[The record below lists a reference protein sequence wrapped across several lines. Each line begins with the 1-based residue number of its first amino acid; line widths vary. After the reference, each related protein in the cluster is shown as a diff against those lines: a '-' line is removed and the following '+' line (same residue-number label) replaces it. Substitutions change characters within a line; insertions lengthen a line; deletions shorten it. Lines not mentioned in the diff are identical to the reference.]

1 MLPIREAW
9 MAAPRKQ
16 PNWLRADFGKRI
28 RQLRL
33 SKGLSQPSLARLA
46 NMDYK
51 YLAALERGERNV
63 TIRNIQRI
71 LDALDVDPGQLWSQK
86 ASKPSSTKNPEVAFL
101 VTAAERLDK
110 SSRKQL
116 ISLAR
121 HLLKHKPRS

>member
-1 MLPIREAW
+1 

-16 PNWLRADFGKRI
+16 PDWLRADFGKRI

-33 SKGLSQPSLARLA
+33 SKGLSQPSLAKLA

-71 LDALDVDPGQLWSQK
+71 LDALDVDPSQLWSQK
-86 ASKPSSTKNPEVAFL
+86 SPKPTAPKNPDVTFL
-101 VTAAERLDK
+101 ITVAERLDK
-110 SSRKQL
+110 PSCKQL
-116 ISLAR
+116 VSLAR
-121 HLLKHKPRS
+121 HLLKHKGQN